1 MVNDALNF
9 DTLPFETLSC
19 QFPARR
25 YGIVSVAFAAV
36 MLAVPVFV
44 DGLVVGVVD
53 VELLLVA
60 EVAAAA
66 VLLPAAGGVVVELEP
81 RAVEFTVPTVL
92 LDVVLEDDGEV
103 VLDVTGADGIAVLEA
118 GVLVGKMI
126 PVMFPDALKVVT
138 LDDVGV
144 VLLAVLAVL
153 FELLVVVGPA
163 AVLGL
168 AVLVWLP
175 VAAVLVL
182 GFAE

>member
-19 QFPARR
+19 QFPATR

-66 VLLPAAGGVVVELEP
+66 VLLPAADGVDVELEP
-81 RAVEFTVPTVL
+81 TVEFTVPTVL

-103 VLDVTGADGIAVLEA
+103 VLDVAGADGIAVLEA

-138 LDDVGV
+138 LDDVDV

-153 FELLVVVGPA
+153 FELLVVVGLA